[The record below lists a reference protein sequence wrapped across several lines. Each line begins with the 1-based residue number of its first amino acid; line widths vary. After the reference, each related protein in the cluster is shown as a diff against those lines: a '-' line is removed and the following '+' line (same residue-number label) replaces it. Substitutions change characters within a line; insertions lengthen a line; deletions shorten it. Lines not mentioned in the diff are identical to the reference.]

1 MSGVFPSPR
10 ETIGVEAETGRNSR
24 YCSITPL
31 LRCDFAVAE
40 SIWISYAKQVRPIVD
55 LQARCKVNRMPGL
68 SKEDKLRLLTTM
80 LESRHADLREQNL
93 NRQGKGHFHVSGMGH
108 EALAAVSIQMKPGDY
123 IFSYYRDRGL
133 VLGRGMT
140 TRQLGLEYF
149 AKRNTGSGGRQ
160 MPSHYSNADLH
171 IWSVPTPTGSQ
182 LLPACGIAW
191 GIQLDGKKNLVVTTV
206 GDAATRQGDFFEALC
221 FAKEKK
227 LPLLFLVED
236 NAYGI
241 SMPTRKTNPLALN
254 VLESE
259 NWRRINGENVQ
270 QVYDA
275 TAEAF
280 EKIRAG
286 NGPFFFWINM
296 ERLSSHTSSDDQKLY
311 RSQDELRELEKFD
324 PLKCWKDQLIE
335 EGIVTAEEFARLDSE
350 IKERIRHEYA
360 EAEKAE
366 DPSPNELLANVTKP
380 APKID
385 KEILPPGKYRIGDTV
400 NKTLR
405 AGLEEDPRRI
415 LFGEDIEDPKGGV
428 FRLTQKLSTEFPKQ
442 VFNSP
447 LAESTILGV
456 ACGLAAYGKRPVF
469 ELQFIDFIYPGFNQL
484 VTNISNLRW
493 RSFGNWQCPAV
504 IYAPYGAYLP
514 GGSLWHSQA
523 NESALAHYP
532 GLNVVIPST
541 PADAAGLLWTA
552 MHGEDPV
559 VFLIPKHLLWAEHE
573 YAEPIR
579 AVPLGRARQCT
590 NGSDV
595 TVIAWGNTIEK
606 SLEAIAKIDKETSVE
621 LIDLRSI
628 VPWDKAA
635 IEDSVHKTR
644 RLVVVQEDTQNCSVG
659 QMIISHITSTPE
671 LWNELISPPILVSKA
686 NVMIGYNPI
695 YEYAALPD
703 VERIVAAIRRSV
715 ATKYERVAVAGIAD
729 SGRAETETA
738 FIQPG
743 SPIPATAGRIQ
754 SITIPVMGEGIRNAK
769 IVSLL
774 KKPGDPVALDDELCE
789 VETDKAVYPIQS
801 SFAGVMGEWKTKV
814 GDTVEIGQELGTLF
828 TDEASLAEQFQ
839 GAAEVSAPVTAGV
852 DRGRSVPEREFVRPG
867 SATPATGIEPALS
880 PTITRKLSRVI
891 PANLQIDARWHA
903 IQEAREVSKKKDGKE
918 APSPSVMIAWSV
930 VRAMEKHAPF
940 RRLIL
945 DDDQIVQNDDFDLGV
960 AVALEGD
967 RLATAVI
974 TNANKKSWPEFVKI
988 YNETV
993 AATRGGRVDAMN
1005 APVVITSLGAFG
1017 VKAGAP
1023 IVVPPSV
1030 GTLFV
1035 GSAHRELIPNKN
1047 RNESAEVI
1055 TLSLTFDH
1063 RVVNGAG
1070 AAAFANEIKTRIE
1083 AFKIPSEKVS
1093 AESARKR

>member
-1 MSGVFPSPR
+1 
-10 ETIGVEAETGRNSR
+10 
-24 YCSITPL
+24 
-31 LRCDFAVAE
+31 
-40 SIWISYAKQVRPIVD
+40 
-55 LQARCKVNRMPGL
+55 MPAL
-68 SKEDKLRLLTTM
+68 SKDDKLRLLRII

-93 NRQGKGHFHVSGMGH
+93 IRQGKGHFHVSGMGH
-108 EALAAVSIQMKPGDY
+108 EALAAVSIQMEPDDY
-123 IFSYYRDRGL
+123 IVSYYRDRGL

-160 MPSHYSNADLH
+160 MPSHYSDADLH

-191 GIQLDGKKNLVVTTV
+191 GIKLDGKKNVVVTTI
-206 GDAATRQGDFFEALC
+206 GDAATRQGDFFEAIC

-227 LPLLFLVED
+227 LPVLFLVED

-241 SMPTRKTNPLALN
+241 SMPTRKTNPLALDI
-254 VLESE
+254 LEQD
-259 NWRRINGENVQ
+259 NWRQIEGQDVQ

-280 EKIRAG
+280 EEIRAG
-286 NGPFFFWINM
+286 GGPFFFWIKM

-311 RSQDELRELEKFD
+311 RSAEELQELEKCD
-324 PLKCWKDQLIE
+324 PLTCWKDQLIK
-335 EGIVTAEEFARLDSE
+335 EGVISEKDYAELDSE
-350 IKERIRHEYA
+350 IKERVRGEYA

-380 APKID
+380 PPKIE

-405 AGLEEDPRRI
+405 AGLEDDQQRI

-469 ELQFIDFIYPGFNQL
+469 EMQFIDFIYPGFNQL
-484 VTNISNLRW
+484 VTNISTLRW
-493 RSFGNWQCPAV
+493 RSFGNWKCPAV

-541 PADAAGLLWTA
+541 PGDAAGLLWTA
-552 MHGEDPV
+552 MHAEDPV
-559 VFLIPKHLLWAEHE
+559 IFLVAKHLLWAEHE
-573 YAEPIR
+573 YNEPIR
-579 AVPLGRARQCT
+579 AVPLGKART
-590 NGSDV
+590 VRDGTDV
-595 TVIAWGNTIEK
+595 TLVAWGNTIEK
-606 SLEAIAKIDKETSVE
+606 SLEALNKIGNEISVE

-628 VPWDKAA
+628 VPWDAAA
-635 IEDSVHKTR
+635 IKESVRKTR
-644 RLVVVQEDTQNCSVG
+644 RLVVVQEDTENCSVG
-659 QMIISHITSTPE
+659 QMIITHITGASGLWKE
-671 LWNELISPPILVSKA
+671 LLSPPILVSKP
-686 NVMIGYNPI
+686 NVVIGYNPI

-703 VERIVAAIRRSV
+703 VERIVTAIRRSI
-715 ATKYERVAVAGIAD
+715 ATKHERATAAGIGD
-729 SGRAETETA
+729 SGRAAPRNQSEL
-738 FIQPG
+738 PG
-743 SPIPATAGRIQ
+743 SPIPAKASRDEQHVQ
-754 SITIPVMGEGIRNAK
+754 SITVPVMGEGIRNAK

-774 KKPGDPVALDDELCE
+774 KKPGEQIRLDDELCE

-814 GDTVEIGQELGTLF
+814 GDTVEIGQELGTIVTSEPAF
-828 TDEASLAEQFQ
+828 AEQFEI
-839 GAAEVSAPVTAGV
+839 AAKESATASVAAGV
-852 DRGRSVPEREFVRPG
+852 DRGRAATEIHTKRPG
-867 SATPATGIEPALS
+867 SAPPATVIEPALS
-880 PTITRKLSRVI
+880 PTITRKLNRVI
-891 PANLQIDARWHA
+891 PANLQIDARWDA
-903 IQEAREVSKKKDGKE
+903 IQEARQAVKKTDRE
-918 APSPSVMIAWSV
+918 QAPSPSVMIAWAV

-945 DDDQIVQNDDFDLGV
+945 EDDQIVQNDDFDLGV

-974 TNANKKSWPEFVKI
+974 TTANQKSWPKFVGSF
-988 YNETV
+988 NDTV
-993 AATRGGRVDAMN
+993 AATRGGRIDAMN

-1030 GTLFV
+1030 ATLFV
-1035 GSAHRELIPNKN
+1035 GTAHRELISNKN
-1047 RNESAEVI
+1047 KNESAEVI

-1070 AAAFANEIKTRIE
+1070 AAAFANEIKKQIE
-1083 AFKIPSEKVS
+1083 AFKIPKAEKRAAS
-1093 AESARKR
+1093 S

>member
-1 MSGVFPSPR
+1 
-10 ETIGVEAETGRNSR
+10 
-24 YCSITPL
+24 
-31 LRCDFAVAE
+31 
-40 SIWISYAKQVRPIVD
+40 
-55 LQARCKVNRMPGL
+55 MPAL
-68 SKEDKLRLLTTM
+68 SKDDKLRLLEII

-93 NRQGKGHFHVSGMGH
+93 IRQGKGHFHVSGMGH
-108 EALAAVSIQMKPGDY
+108 EALAAVSIQMKPDDY
-123 IFSYYRDRGL
+123 IVSYYRDRGL

-160 MPSHYSNADLH
+160 MPSHYSDADLH

-191 GIQLDGKKNLVVTTV
+191 GIKLDGKKNVVVTTI
-206 GDAATRQGDFFEALC
+206 GDAATRQGDFFEAIC

-227 LPLLFLVED
+227 LPVLFLVED

-241 SMPTRKTNPLALN
+241 SMPTRKTNPLALDI
-254 VLESE
+254 LEQE
-259 NWRRINGENVQ
+259 NWRQIEGQDVQ
-270 QVYDA
+270 GVYDA

-286 NGPFFFWINM
+286 GGPFFFWIRM

-311 RSQDELRELEKFD
+311 RTAEELRDLEKSD
-324 PLKCWKDQLIE
+324 PLTCWKDRLIT
-335 EGIVTAEEFARLDSE
+335 EGVITQEDYAELDNE
-350 IKERIRHEYA
+350 IKERVRREYTD
-360 EAEKAE
+360 AEKAE

-380 APKID
+380 PPKIE

-405 AGLEEDPRRI
+405 AGIEEDSQRI

-428 FRLTQKLSTEFPKQ
+428 FRLTQKLSSEFPKQ

-469 ELQFIDFIYPGFNQL
+469 EVQFIDFIYPGFNQL
-484 VTNISNLRW
+484 VTNISTLRW
-493 RSFGNWQCPAV
+493 RSFGNWKCPAV

-523 NESALAHYP
+523 NESALAHFP

-552 MHGEDPV
+552 MHTEDPV
-559 VFLIPKHLLWAEHE
+559 IFLVAKHLLWAEHE
-573 YAEPIR
+573 YTKPIR
-579 AVPLGRARQCT
+579 AVPLGKAR
-590 NGSDV
+590 NVREGSDITLV
-595 TVIAWGNTIEK
+595 AWGNTIEK
-606 SLEAIAKIDKETSVE
+606 SLEALTKIGNEISVE

-628 VPWDKAA
+628 VPWDAAA
-635 IEDSVHKTR
+635 IEESVRKTR
-644 RLVVVQEDTQNCSVG
+644 RLVVVQEDTENCSVG
-659 QMIISHITSTPE
+659 QMIISHVTGTQA
-671 LWNELISPPILVSKA
+671 LWNELVSPPILVSKP
-686 NVMIGYNPI
+686 NVVIGYNPI

-703 VERIVAAIRRSV
+703 VERIVTAIRRSIS
-715 ATKYERVAVAGIAD
+715 TRHERAPVGGGVD
-729 SGRAETETA
+729 RARSAEESKFA
-738 FIQPG
+738 QPG
-743 SPIPATAGRIQ
+743 SSACAKATADRPIPATADLGEQHVQ
-754 SITIPVMGEGIRNAK
+754 SITVPVMGEGIRNAK

-774 KKPGDPVALDDELCE
+774 KKPGEQIQLDDELCE

-814 GDTVEIGQELGTLF
+814 GDTVEIGQELGTIVTSEPAF
-828 TDEASLAEQFQ
+828 AEQFET
-839 GAAEVSAPVTAGV
+839 AAKESPKRETVEAAVSAAA
-852 DRGRSVPEREFVRPG
+852 PG
-867 SATPATGIEPALS
+867 DSRRHARHHNIEPALS
-880 PTITRKLSRVI
+880 PTITRKLNRVI
-891 PANLQIDARWHA
+891 PANLQIDARWDA
-903 IQEAREVSKKKDGKE
+903 IQGAREALKKTDRE
-918 APSPSVMIAWSV
+918 QAPSPSVMIAWAV

-945 DDDQIVQNDDFDLGV
+945 EDDQIVQNDDFDLGV
-960 AVALEGD
+960 AVALESD

-974 TNANKKSWPEFVKI
+974 TTANQKSWPEFVSAF
-988 YNETV
+988 NETV

-1005 APVVITSLGAFG
+1005 APVVITSLGAFE

-1035 GSAHRELIPNKN
+1035 GTAHRELISNKN
-1047 RNESAEVI
+1047 KNDSAEVI

-1070 AAAFANEIKTRIE
+1070 AAAFANEIKKQIE
-1083 AFKIPSEKVS
+1083 GFEIP
-1093 AESARKR
+1093 AANARTLSR

>member
-1 MSGVFPSPR
+1 
-10 ETIGVEAETGRNSR
+10 
-24 YCSITPL
+24 
-31 LRCDFAVAE
+31 
-40 SIWISYAKQVRPIVD
+40 
-55 LQARCKVNRMPGL
+55 MPAL
-68 SKEDKLRLLTTM
+68 SKEDKLRLLTTI

-108 EALAAVSIQMKPGDY
+108 EALAAVSIQMEPDDY
-123 IFSYYRDRGL
+123 IVPYYRDRGL
-133 VLGRGMT
+133 ILERGMT

-206 GDAATRQGDFFEALC
+206 GDAATRQGDFFEAIC

-254 VLESE
+254 VLEPD
-259 NWRRINGENVQ
+259 NWRRIDGQNVQ
-270 QVYDA
+270 QIYDA

-280 EKIRAG
+280 GKIRAG
-286 NGPFFFWINM
+286 GGPFFFWIKM

-311 RSQDELRELEKFD
+311 RNEQELRDLEKFD
-324 PLKCWKDQLIE
+324 PLKCWKDQLIQ
-335 EGIVTAEEFARLDSE
+335 EGIITADDFARLNSE
-350 IKERIRHEYA
+350 IKERIRREYS

-366 DPSPNELLANVTKP
+366 DPSPNELLTNVTKP
-380 APKID
+380 PPKIE

-405 AGLEEDPRRI
+405 AGLEDDPRRI

-493 RSFGNWQCPAV
+493 RSFGNWKCPAV

-532 GLNVVIPST
+532 GLSVVIPST

-552 MHGEDPV
+552 MHAEDPV
-559 VFLIPKHLLWAEHE
+559 IFLIPKHLLWAEHE
-573 YAEPIR
+573 YTKPIQ
-579 AVPLGRARQCT
+579 AVPLGRAGQCT

-595 TVIAWGNTIEK
+595 TVVAWGNTIEK
-606 SLEAIAKIDKETSVE
+606 SLQAIAKIENETSVE

-635 IEDSVHKTR
+635 IEKSVRKTR
-644 RLVVVQEDTQNCSVG
+644 RLVVVQEDTENCSVG
-659 QMIISHITSTPE
+659 QMIISYVTSTPE
-671 LWNELISPPILVSKA
+671 LWNEMISPPILVSKA
-686 NVMIGYNPI
+686 NVVIGYNPI

-703 VERIVAAIRRSV
+703 VERIVAAIRHSV
-715 ATKYERVAVAGIAD
+715 ATKYERAGVAGIGD
-729 SGRAETETA
+729 SGPPAKQPEY
-738 FIQPG
+738 IQPG
-743 SPIPATAGRIQ
+743 SPLPATVDASKRRVQ
-754 SITIPVMGEGIRNAK
+754 NITVPVMGEGIRNAK
-769 IVSLL
+769 VVSLL

-814 GDTVEIGQELGTLF
+814 GDTVDIGQELGTLL
-828 TDEASLAEQFQ
+828 TEEASLADQLE
-839 GAAEVSAPVTAGV
+839 AEAEVSADQGTVAAGTNRGV
-852 DRGRSVPEREFVRPG
+852 KAIVPSRKERDVAPEDRRRYS
-867 SATPATGIEPALS
+867 GIEPALS

-891 PANLQIDARWHA
+891 PANLQIDARWDA
-903 IQEAREVSKKKDGKE
+903 VREAREAAKTKHPE
-918 APSPSVMIAWSV
+918 NAPSPSVMIAWAV

-945 DDDQIVQNDDFDLGV
+945 EDDQIVQNDDFDLGV
-960 AVALEGD
+960 AVALEDD

-974 TNANKKSWPEFVKI
+974 TDANRKSWPEFMKSYEQI
-988 YNETV
+988 V
-993 AATRGGRVDAMN
+993 AATRSGRVDAMN

-1030 GTLFV
+1030 GTLFI
-1035 GSAHRELIPNKN
+1035 GTAHRELIPNKN
-1047 RNESAEVI
+1047 KNESAEVI

-1070 AAAFANEIKTRIE
+1070 AAAFANEIKKQIE
-1083 AFKIPSEKVS
+1083 GFTIPSQEKLG
-1093 AESARKR
+1093 AAARKR

>member
-1 MSGVFPSPR
+1 
-10 ETIGVEAETGRNSR
+10 
-24 YCSITPL
+24 
-31 LRCDFAVAE
+31 
-40 SIWISYAKQVRPIVD
+40 
-55 LQARCKVNRMPGL
+55 MPALG
-68 SKEDKLRLLTTM
+68 KEDKLRLLTTI

-108 EALAAVSIQMKPGDY
+108 EGLAAVSIQMEPDDY
-123 IFSYYRDRGL
+123 IVSYYRDRGL

-149 AKRNTGSGGRQ
+149 AKRNTGSGSRQ
-160 MPSHYSNADLH
+160 MPSHYSDADLH

-206 GDAATRQGDFFEALC
+206 GDAATRQGDFFEAIC

-227 LPLLFLVED
+227 LPMLFLVED

-241 SMPTRKTNPLALN
+241 SMPTRTTNPLALN
-254 VLESE
+254 VLEPD
-259 NWRRINGENVQ
+259 NWRRIDGQNVE

-286 NGPFFFWINM
+286 SGPFFFWIKM

-311 RSQDELRELEKFD
+311 RREEELRDLEKFD

-335 EGIVTAEEFARLDSE
+335 EGIITVEEFAKLDNE
-350 IKERIRHEYA
+350 IKERIRREYSK
-360 EAEKAE
+360 AEKAE
-366 DPSPNELLANVTKP
+366 DPSPKELLTNVTKP
-380 APKID
+380 PPKID
-385 KEILPPGKYRIGDTV
+385 KEILSPGKYRIGDTV

-405 AGLEEDPRRI
+405 LGLEEDRRRI

-493 RSFGNWQCPAV
+493 RSFGNWKCPAV
-504 IYAPYGAYLP
+504 VYAPYGAYLP

-523 NESALAHYP
+523 NESSLAHYP
-532 GLNVVIPST
+532 GLNVVVPST
-541 PADAAGLLWTA
+541 PEDAAGLLWTA

-559 VFLIPKHLLWAEHE
+559 IFLIPKHLLWAEHE

-590 NGSDV
+590 TGSDV
-595 TVIAWGNTIEK
+595 TVVAWGNTIEK
-606 SLEAIAKIDKETSVE
+606 SLEVIAKINNEISVE

-635 IEDSVHKTR
+635 IEESVHKTR
-644 RLVVVQEDTQNCSVG
+644 RLVVVQEDTENCSVG
-659 QMIISHITSTPE
+659 QMIISHVTSTSE
-671 LWNELISPPILVSKA
+671 LWNAMISPPILVSKA

-703 VERIVAAIRRSV
+703 VERIVAAIRRLV
-715 ATKYERVAVAGIAD
+715 ATKHERVAVEAVA
-729 SGRAETETA
+729 A
-738 FIQPG
+738 
-743 SPIPATAGRIQ
+743 ATAKPEIAPEERRPYIAPKIDIGKRRVQ
-754 SITIPVMGEGIRNAK
+754 SITVPVMGEGIRNAK

-774 KKPGDPVALDDELCE
+774 KNPGDPIALDDELCE

-828 TDEASLAEQFQ
+828 TDEASLADQLETASKESTDRKPVE
-839 GAAEVSAPVTAGV
+839 AAVSVAEPSS
-852 DRGRSVPEREFVRPG
+852 RGRTARHSN
-867 SATPATGIEPALS
+867 IEPALS

-891 PANLQIDARWHA
+891 PANLQIDARWDA
-903 IQEAREVSKKKDGKE
+903 IRRARDGAKEKDGKN
-918 APSPSVMIAWSV
+918 AASPSVMIAWSV
-930 VRAMEKHAPF
+930 VRAMEKHASF

-945 DDDQIVQNDDFDLGV
+945 EDDQIVQNDDFDLGI

-974 TNANKKSWPEFVKI
+974 TKANKKSWPEFVKI
-988 YNETV
+988 YNKTV
-993 AATRGGRVDAMN
+993 EATRGGRVDAMN
-1005 APVVITSLGAFG
+1005 ASVVITSLGAFG

-1035 GSAHRELIPNKN
+1035 GTAHRELIPNKN
-1047 RNESAEVI
+1047 ENESAEVI

-1070 AAAFANEIKTRIE
+1070 AASFANEIKKQIE
-1083 AFKIPSEKVS
+1083 GFKIPSEERPGTCAHKS
-1093 AESARKR
+1093 

>member
-1 MSGVFPSPR
+1 
-10 ETIGVEAETGRNSR
+10 
-24 YCSITPL
+24 
-31 LRCDFAVAE
+31 
-40 SIWISYAKQVRPIVD
+40 
-55 LQARCKVNRMPGL
+55 MPAL
-68 SKEDKLRLLTTM
+68 SKEDKLRLLTTI

-108 EALAAVSIQMKPGDY
+108 EALAAVSFLMELEDY
-123 IFSYYRDRGL
+123 IVPYYRDRGL
-133 VLGRGMT
+133 ILGRGMT
-140 TRQLGLEYF
+140 TRELGLEYF

-160 MPSHYSNADLH
+160 MPSHYSNAKLH

-191 GIQLDGKKNLVVTTV
+191 GIKLDRKKNLVVTTV
-206 GDAATRQGDFFEALC
+206 GDAATRQGDFFEAVS

-227 LPLLFLVED
+227 LPLLLVVED
-236 NAYGI
+236 NGYGI
-241 SMPTRKTNPLALN
+241 SMPTRKTNPLVLG
-254 VLESE
+254 VLEASD
-259 NWRRINGENVQ
+259 WQQMDGRDVQ
-270 QVYDA
+270 KLY
-275 TAEAF
+275 EAASMAM

-286 NGPFFFWINM
+286 KGPAFFWIKM

-311 RSQDELRELEKFD
+311 RSPEELRELEKCD

-335 EGIVTAEEFARLDSE
+335 EGVITAEEFVKIDTE
-350 IKERIRHEYA
+350 IKERIRREYSD
-360 EAEKAE
+360 AEKAE
-366 DPSPNELLANVTKP
+366 DPSPNELLANVAKP
-380 APKID
+380 PQRID

-405 AGLEEDPRRI
+405 ASLEEDPRRI
-415 LFGEDIEDPKGGV
+415 IFGEDIEDPKGGV
-428 FRLTQKLSTEFPKQ
+428 FRLTQKLSTEFPNQ

-456 ACGLAAYGKRPVF
+456 ACGLASYGKRPVF

-484 VTNISNLRW
+484 VTNISTLRW
-493 RSFGNWQCPAV
+493 RSFGNWKCPMV

-532 GLNVVIPST
+532 GLNVLIPST

-559 VFLIPKHLLWAEHE
+559 IFLIPKHLLWAEHQ
-573 YAEPIR
+573 YAKPIR

-595 TVIAWGNTIEK
+595 TLVAWGNTVEK
-606 SLEAIAKIDKETSVE
+606 SLEAIAKIDNEISVE

-644 RLVVVQEDTQNCSVG
+644 RLVVVQEDTENCSVG

-703 VERIVAAIRRSV
+703 VERIVAAIRRSIATGQERPV
-715 ATKYERVAVAGIAD
+715 AAVAGVEAAVSSRKVVPTPEDRRPYTPTINTTKQ
-729 SGRAETETA
+729 RAQGITV
-738 FIQPG
+738 
-743 SPIPATAGRIQ
+743 PI
-754 SITIPVMGEGIRNAK
+754 MGEGIRNAK

-774 KKPGDPVALDDELCE
+774 KRTGDPIALDDDLCE

-801 SFAGVMGEWKTKV
+801 SFVGVMGEWKTKV
-814 GDTVEIGQELGTLF
+814 GDTVDIGQELGTIL
-828 TDEASLAEQFQ
+828 TGEPLGDGVVE
-839 GAAEVSAPVTAGV
+839 APVPAAKLEE
-852 DRGRSVPEREFVRPG
+852 RGRH
-867 SATPATGIEPALS
+867 AHHYTIEPALS

-891 PANLQIDARWHA
+891 PANLQIDARWEG
-903 IQEAREVSKKKDGKE
+903 IRKAREAAKKKNGKN
-918 APSPSVMIAWSV
+918 APSPSVMIAWAV

-945 DDDQIVQNDDFDLGV
+945 EDESIVENETFDLGV
-960 AVALEGD
+960 AVALEND

-974 TNANKKSWPEFVKI
+974 VDANKKSWPEFVKI
-988 YNETV
+988 YDETIT
-993 AATRGGRVDAMN
+993 ATRSGRVDAMN

-1035 GSAHRELIPNKN
+1035 GTAHRELIPNGKKN
-1047 RNESAEVI
+1047 ETAEVV

-1070 AAAFANEIKTRIE
+1070 AASFVHEVKEQIE
-1083 AFKIPSEKVS
+1083 RFKIPAAK
-1093 AESARKR
+1093 ADAIPT

>member
-1 MSGVFPSPR
+1 
-10 ETIGVEAETGRNSR
+10 
-24 YCSITPL
+24 
-31 LRCDFAVAE
+31 
-40 SIWISYAKQVRPIVD
+40 
-55 LQARCKVNRMPGL
+55 MPAL

-80 LESRHADLREQNL
+80 LESRHGDLREQNL
-93 NRQGKGHFHVSGMGH
+93 IRQGKGHFHVSGMGH
-108 EALAAVSIQMKPGDY
+108 EALAAVSFQMEPGDY
-123 IFSYYRDRGL
+123 VVSYYRDRGL

-191 GIQLDGKKNLVVTTV
+191 GIQLDGKKNLVVTTI
-206 GDAATRQGDFFEALC
+206 GDAATRQGDFFEAIC

-227 LPLLFLVED
+227 LPVLFLVED

-241 SMPTRKTNPLALN
+241 SMPTRETNPLALN

-259 NWRRINGENVQ
+259 NWRRIDGENVQ

-275 TAEAF
+275 AAEAF

-286 NGPFFFWINM
+286 GGPFFFWIKM

-311 RSQDELRELEKFD
+311 RSEEELLELEKFD

-335 EGIVTAEEFARLDSE
+335 EGIISTEEFAKLDNE
-350 IKERIRHEYA
+350 IKERIRCEYA
-360 EAEKAE
+360 EGEKAE

-380 APKID
+380 PPKTD

-428 FRLTQKLSTEFPKQ
+428 FRLTQKLSSEFPEQ

-493 RSFGNWQCPAV
+493 RSFGNWKCPAV

-532 GLNVVIPST
+532 GLNVLIPST

-552 MHGEDPV
+552 MHSEDPV
-559 VFLIPKHLLWAEHE
+559 IFLIPKHLLWAEHQ

-579 AVPLGRARQCT
+579 AVPLGRARRCT

-606 SLEAIAKIDKETSVE
+606 SLEAIAKIENEISVE

-628 VPWDKAA
+628 VPWDKVAV
-635 IEDSVHKTR
+635 EDSVRKTR
-644 RLVVVQEDTQNCSVG
+644 RLVVVQEDTENCSVG
-659 QMIISHITSTPE
+659 QMIISHIASTPE

-703 VERIVAAIRRSV
+703 VERIVAAIRRSS
-715 ATKYERVAVAGIAD
+715 ATKHERAVVAAGAD
-729 SGRAETETA
+729 RGRPVPEPEFAQLGSTPSATGE
-738 FIQPG
+738 PG
-743 SPIPATAGRIQ
+743 KRRVQ
-754 SITIPVMGEGIRNAK
+754 SITVPVMGEGIRNAK

-774 KKPGDPVALDDELCE
+774 KKPGDPIALDDELCE

-828 TDEASLAEQFQ
+828 TDEASLTDQFQ
-839 GAAEVSAPVTAGV
+839 RAAETLPHREALAAGADRGAAVRDQVT
-852 DRGRSVPEREFVRPG
+852 RPRPTA
-867 SATPATGIEPALS
+867 SATAIEPALS
-880 PTITRKLSRVI
+880 PTITRKLSHVI
-891 PANLQIDARWHA
+891 PANLQIDARWDA
-903 IQEAREVSKKKDGKE
+903 IQGAREAAKKKDPKR
-918 APSPSVMIAWSV
+918 APSPSVMIAWCV
-930 VRAMEKHAPF
+930 VRAMEQHAPF

-945 DDDQIVQNDDFDLGV
+945 EDDQIVQNDAFDLGV

-974 TNANKKSWPEFVKI
+974 TNANKKSWPEFVKS
-988 YNETV
+988 YDEAV
-993 AATRGGRVDAMN
+993 AATRSGRVDAMN

-1035 GSAHRELIPNKN
+1035 GTAHRELIANKN
-1047 RNESAEVI
+1047 KNESAEVI

-1070 AAAFANEIKTRIE
+1070 AAAFANEIKKQIE
-1083 AFKIPSEKVS
+1083 AFKIPKPEKHAAPV
-1093 AESARKR
+1093 